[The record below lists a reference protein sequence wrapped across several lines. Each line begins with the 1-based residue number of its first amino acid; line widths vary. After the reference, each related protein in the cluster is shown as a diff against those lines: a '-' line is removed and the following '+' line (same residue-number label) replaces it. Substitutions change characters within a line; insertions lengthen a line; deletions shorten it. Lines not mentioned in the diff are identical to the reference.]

1 MNSELIFY
9 FLINFLIFF
18 LFAKIGYALK
28 LIDKPDKRKIHPIA
42 TTYAGGVALSSIL
55 VISILLFDIYDPK
68 LNLILSSAFLI
79 SLVGFIDDKY
89 SLNVG
94 GKLSLQVIPIF
105 YLIVVNDLM
114 LTNIGNY
121 ENFNLKLGTF
131 AAPFTLFSVLF
142 LINAFNYFD
151 GLDGTLTLT
160 AISVI
165 CILIFLTDEH
175 NFDLFF
181 KLILTS
187 LGIFLFF
194 NFSFFKLPKMFL
206 GDSGSLTI
214 GFIIS
219 FVLIHISKQN
229 LVHPILLAWSIVIF
243 AYEFISINILRIL
256 NKKALFKAGQDHLHH
271 LFFKHNNSI
280 LLTNLYMCTLNVFLF
295 IIGYLSFQLISPLVS
310 LILFTILFIIF
321 LFFRNLYFLK
331 DSIKPK

>member
-1 MNSELIFY
+1 MNNEIIIY
-9 FLINFLIFF
+9 FLFNLLIFF
-18 LFAKIGYALK
+18 SSAKIAYFLK
-28 LIDKPDKRKIHPIA
+28 LVDKPSTRKIHSKA
-42 TTYAGGVALSSIL
+42 TAYTGGIALSLNLILSIL
-55 VISILLFDIYDPK
+55 IFNIYDQK
-68 LNLILSSAFLI
+68 LNLILASSFLV
-79 SLVGFIDDKY
+79 SLVGLVDDKY

-94 GKLSLQVIPIF
+94 GKLSLQIIPIF
-105 YLIVVNDLM
+105 YLIVVNDII
-114 LTNIGNY
+114 LTNLGNY
-121 ENFNLKLGTF
+121 EYFDLNLGSF
-131 AAPFTLFSVLF
+131 GVPFTLLCILF

-160 AISVI
+160 SISVI
-165 CILIFLTDEH
+165 CILIFLTEDY

-243 AYEFISINILRIL
+243 VYEFISINILRIL
-256 NKKALFKAGQDHLHH
+256 NKRPLFKAGQDHLHH
-271 LFFKHNNSI
+271 LFFKNNNSI
-280 LLTNLYMCTLNVFLF
+280 FLTNLYICIINIFLF
-295 IIGYLSFQLISPLVS
+295 TIGYLSFQLISPLFS
-310 LILFTILFIIF
+310 LILFVILFVIF
-321 LFFRNLYFLK
+321 LFFRNLYYLK
-331 DSIKPK
+331 N